1 MFLVLSSQ
9 PCGSNTYFISI
20 VTTNWLGLL
29 LPLRYCGCCCSF
41 WRRTRIVIDNSRGE
55 LEWRWKWIRFLLL
68 TFHMTVNFCSG
79 SIILHY
85 FPAACI
91 KSPLRQIKTF
101 LLFGQVCLSSWKVHK
116 LMPCWIL
123 RQRWE
128 YSDYRMRF
136 GYIISRCWSQTEIA
150 LGVRSTLPLC
160 RTCPSSLCSM
170 HDFFHM
176 YVGVEAPWWT
186 HCNILLA
193 TICRFLLSALFNL
206 EINTHL
212 NVRQKLPWFWYAAE
226 TAHFERLECWNCSLD
241 YVNSVGEEEWQWQ
254 VRVAGGNLIRWWG
267 VRWSSSVVS
276 GNGGDAWCCQ

>member
-1 MFLVLSSQ
+1 MLILHMKLSNQQCLSSLVVPCIELSITMYNHETDNIQFQNSCEVPVYTLVRRLVFNYNLKLFFVITMFLVLSSQ

-101 LLFGQVCLSSWKVHK
+101 LLFGQVCLSSW
-116 LMPCWIL
+116 
-123 RQRWE
+123 R
-128 YSDYRMRF
+128 
-136 GYIISRCWSQTEIA
+136 GAQTYA
-150 LGVRSTLPLC
+150 LLNT
-160 RTCPSSLCSM
+160 SSK
-170 HDFFHM
+170 
-176 YVGVEAPWWT
+176 VGV
-186 HCNILLA
+186 L
-193 TICRFLLSALFNL
+193 
-206 EINTHL
+206 
-212 NVRQKLPWFWYAAE
+212 
-226 TAHFERLECWNCSLD
+226 RL
-241 YVNSVGEEEWQWQ
+241 
-254 VRVAGGNLIRWWG
+254 
-267 VRWSSSVVS
+267 
-276 GNGGDAWCCQ
+276 